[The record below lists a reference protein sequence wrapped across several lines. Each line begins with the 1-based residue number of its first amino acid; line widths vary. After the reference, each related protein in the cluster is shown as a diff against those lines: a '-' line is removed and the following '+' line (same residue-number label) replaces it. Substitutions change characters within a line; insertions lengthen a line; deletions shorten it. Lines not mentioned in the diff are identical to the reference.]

1 MQQKKYIS
9 LDFDDVGSDEP
20 VVVFHRAYNNGG
32 KDNYN
37 PSSVYPFED
46 KQEAIAHGLEGG
58 YLIFEVTEN
67 ELDKLRFAYSIQK
80 DYMSDENYRIPKSLF
95 LFVVGVHSEVEIPKP
110 AADEIESEKTEL
122 EQRTK
127 YMLRNNDGYLI
138 STNPELWQGY
148 CNNAILFDSE
158 KEVHQ
163 QAKLL
168 SGGYI
173 MRTVYI
179 LDKVLPPKGTRPSY
193 AITRDNEAIICL
205 RDYDDAGFYEFE

>member
-20 VVVFHRAYNNGG
+20 IVVFHRAYNNGG

-46 KQEAIAHGLEGG
+46 KQEAIAHGVEGG
-58 YLIFEVTEN
+58 YAIFEVTKT
-67 ELDKLRFAYSIQK
+67 ELSYLNLAYSLGRNYIQN
-80 DYMSDENYRIPKSLF
+80 ENYRIPKSLF
-95 LFVVGVHSEVEIPKP
+95 LFIVGAYSEVEIPKP
-110 AADEIESEKTEL
+110 AADEIETEKTEL

-138 STNPELWQGY
+138 STNPELVQGY

-168 SGGYI
+168 SGGYV

-179 LDKVLPPKGTRPSY
+179 LDKVLPLKGTRPSY
-193 AITRDNEAIICL
+193 ALTHGDDAIIQL
-205 RDYDDAGFYEFE
+205 RDYDDAGFYDFE

>member
-46 KQEAIAHGLEGG
+46 KQEAIAHGVEGG
-58 YLIFEVTEN
+58 YAIFEVTKT
-67 ELDKLRFAYSIQK
+67 ELSYLNLAYSLGRNYIQN
-80 DYMSDENYRIPKSLF
+80 ENYCIPKSLF
-95 LFVVGVHSEVEIPKP
+95 LFIVGAYSEVEIPKP
-110 AADEIESEKTEL
+110 AADEIETEKTEL
-122 EQRTK
+122 EQRAK
-127 YMLRNNDGYLI
+127 YMLRNSDGYLI
-138 STNPELWQGY
+138 STNPELLQGY

-163 QAKLL
+163 QAKSL
-168 SGGYI
+168 SGSYL

-193 AITRDNEAIICL
+193 ALTHGDDAIICL
-205 RDYDDAGFYEFE
+205 RDYDDAGFYDFE

>member
-20 VVVFHRAYNNGG
+20 IVVFHRAYNSGG

-46 KQEAIAHGLEGG
+46 KQEAIAHGVEGG
-58 YLIFEVTEN
+58 YLIFEVTETVLSYLN
-67 ELDKLRFAYSIQK
+67 LAYSLGRNYIQN
-80 DYMSDENYRIPKSLF
+80 ENYRIPKSLF
-95 LFVVGVHSEVEIPKP
+95 IFIVGAYSEVEIPKP
-110 AADEIESEKTEL
+110 AADEIETEKTEL

-127 YMLRNNDGYLI
+127 YMLRNSEGYLI

-168 SGGYI
+168 SGGYV

-193 AITRDNEAIICL
+193 ALTHGDDAIIQL
-205 RDYDDAGFYEFE
+205 RDYDDAGFYDFE

>member
-1 MQQKKYIS
+1 MQKKYIS
-9 LDFDDVGSDEP
+9 LDFDDIGSSEP

-46 KQEAIAHGLEGG
+46 KKEAIAHGIEGG
-58 YLIFEVTEN
+58 YLIFEVTEK
-67 ELDKLRFAYSIQK
+67 ELAQLNFAYSLGK
-80 DYMSDENYRIPKSLF
+80 EYKRDESYKLTKSLF
-95 LFVVGVHSEVEIPKP
+95 LFIVGVYSEVKIPKP
-110 AADEIESEKTEL
+110 LADEIESEKTEL

-127 YMLRNNDGYLI
+127 YMLRNNDGYLV

-168 SGGYI
+168 SGGYV
-173 MRTVYI
+173 MRIVYI
-179 LDKVLPPKGTRPSY
+179 LDKVLPPKGTRPAY
-193 AITRDNEAIICL
+193 ALTRDNEAIICL
-205 RDYDDAGFYEFE
+205 RDYDDAGFYDFE